1 MKKKCKITSLSTR
14 FRSSLVR
21 AGARTKRDDDVDT
34 PDHRCVRTDRGV
46 RARRVA
52 THRDVVCIG
61 GGGVKG
67 GRGRRE
73 RRRRVHS
80 NGTDDDD
87 DERRRHGV
95 DVNDGNARRDDAE
108 GV

>member
-1 MKKKCKITSLSTR
+1 M
-14 FRSSLVR
+14 R

-34 PDHRCVRTDRGV
+34 PDHRCVRTGRGV
-46 RARRVA
+46 RARRIA
-52 THRDVVCIG
+52 TDRDVVSIG
-61 GGGVKG
+61 GGGVKGG

-80 NGTDDDD
+80 NGSDDDDDDDD
-87 DERRRHGV
+87 DERRRYDV
-95 DVNDGNARRDDAE
+95 DVDDGDARRVDAE

>member
-1 MKKKCKITSLSTR
+1 M
-14 FRSSLVR
+14 R

-46 RARRVA
+46 RARRIA
-52 THRDVVCIG
+52 TDRDVVCIG
-61 GGGVKG
+61 GGGVKDG

-80 NGTDDDD
+80 NGSDDDDD
-87 DERRRHGV
+87 DERRRYDV
-95 DVNDGNARRDDAE
+95 DVEDGDARRVDAE